1 MSIEQEGAR
10 MPLNLDSVSQQI
22 DALASDLQ
30 AQGNDRAQRLSLAAE
45 TLATADGDALN
56 AKRSAARNFAWPVPR
71 LPADPSVRFA
81 TTDAPLDYRALA
93 TDGSHIDVE
102 RHLAA
107 RCALVNISKIMLQY
121 GAHPGARLDSAPT
134 LYTGD
139 SLSIKIPQSAQ
150 AYPLEG
156 PLLGIKR
163 SIDEVVALAELA
175 QESATDGL
183 PTLALIDGSLI
194 LWGPANQQ
202 YPDEVRRVLLEERLL
217 PALDRLQALNEREP
231 LALAAYISLPA
242 SAGVANAL
250 RLAHCPYPAPNC
262 DQYCGQIAD
271 GQRPCDKVGGLA
283 DRDIFQQ
290 TLAPGQR
297 SALFA
302 SASSIVEQ
310 HYGPHQV
317 SFFYVNTGEEIAR
330 VEVPAWVAS
339 NDALLNQAHTLVLD
353 QCRRGLGY
361 PAAIME
367 AHEQA
372 VINGHERELFRQ
384 MVEEALAGSRL
395 LVYTSGKAW
404 SKRTRWV

>member
-1 MSIEQEGAR
+1 
-10 MPLNLDSVSQQI
+10 MPLNLDSVSAQI
-22 DALASDLQ
+22 DSLAGDLQ
-30 AQGNDRAQRLSLAAE
+30 AQGNDRAGRLRLAVE
-45 TLATADGDALN
+45 TLEAADGDALN
-56 AKRSAARNFAWPVPR
+56 AKRDAGRFAWPTPR
-71 LPADPSVRFA
+71 LPSDLSARA
-81 TTDAPLDYRALA
+81 APVAAPTDYRALA

-121 GAHPGARLDSAPT
+121 GAHPDARLDSAPT

-139 SLSIKIPQSAQ
+139 TLSIKIPQTAQ

-163 SIDEVVALAELA
+163 GIDEVVALAELA
-175 QESATDGL
+175 EEYCADPDRSG

-202 YPDEVRRVLLEERLL
+202 YPDEVRRVLLEERLI
-217 PALDRLQALNEREP
+217 PALDRLQALNEKGP
-231 LALAAYISLPA
+231 LALAAYISLPG

-250 RLAHCPYPAPNC
+250 RLAHCPYPAPQC
-262 DQYCGQIAD
+262 DQYCGQFTN
-271 GQRPCDKVGGLA
+271 GQRPCDVVGGLL
-283 DRDIFQQ
+283 DRDIMGK
-290 TLAPGQR
+290 TLAPGER
-297 SALFA
+297 SALFN
-302 SASSIVEQ
+302 SASTIVERFYKG
-310 HYGPHQV
+310 HEV
-317 SFFYVNTGEEIAR
+317 SFFYLNAGEEIAR
-330 VEVPAWVAS
+330 VEVPAWVA
-339 NDALLNQAHTLVLD
+339 NNEALLSLAHAAILD

-384 MVEEALAGSRL
+384 MVEEALAGNRQP
-395 LVYTSGKAW
+395 VYTSGKAW